1 MTIANRPPSVIM
13 ASIVPAGGYVTTETS
28 GDIIQ
33 REQPSDSVNVNVAE
47 YGFLS
52 RQGHIGANDL
62 GAGNGTAATVLK
74 NDTVRIINTD
84 GSTAMLR
91 AGSTINLSAADYTQL
106 SGVGFVA

>member
-1 MTIANRPPSVIM
+1 M
-13 ASIVPAGGYVTTETS
+13 
-28 GDIIQ
+28 
-33 REQPSDSVNVNVAE
+33 
-47 YGFLS
+47 
-52 RQGHIGANDL
+52 
-62 GAGNGTAATVLK
+62 K